1 MDCSI
6 DRVGSFTLISLLPP
20 TTLMVG
26 LLMEV
31 PVTPAIDTPHLTL
44 LLLQDSLELTLPL
57 VIAILLLDKVTKLA
71 MLRHYWRQFALQ
83 PHPGAYQKV
92 IEQQHLDSFHLPQLY
107 QLHCSCSLVARSTC
121 GCPVA
126 RTASL
131 SS

>member
-1 MDCSI
+1 MDCI
-6 DRVGSFTLISLLPP
+6 DRVGSFTLISLLPSK
-20 TTLMVG
+20 LMVG

-44 LLLQDSLELTLPL
+44 QLLQDSLEFTLPL

-71 MLRHYWRQFALQ
+71 MLRHYWRQFALR

-92 IEQQHLDSFHLPQLY
+92 IEQRRLDSFRLPQLY
-107 QLHCSCSLVARSTC
+107 QLHCSCSLAARSTC

-126 RTASL
+126 KMASL